1 MNIQVG
7 WDNDE
12 KTVIRYDYGKGW
24 TWDDFRN
31 AVDTSNKMFAE
42 VEHTV
47 DLIANFE
54 KGTAPPMGALG
65 RFKYAQDTMPKNGGT
80 IVVVGGGFFISTL
93 VSAFSRIYKGMSDNL
108 MVADSLDDAR
118 KRISKL
124 RHGAQGAANKS

>member
-1 MNIQVG
+1 MNIDIE

-12 KTVIRYDYGKGW
+12 KTIIRYDYGKNW

-54 KGTAPPMGALG
+54 QGTAPPMGALG
-65 RFKYAQDTMPKNGGT
+65 RFKYAQETMPKNGGT

-93 VSAFSRIYKGMSDNL
+93 VSAFSRIYKAMSHNL
-108 MVADSLDDAR
+108 MVADSLDEAR
-118 KRISKL
+118 AKIAEL
-124 RHGAQGAANKS
+124 RQGAKGSSR